1 MTEPQTAHGTAA
13 QDVPALQDLVDDAAF
28 LSHEHQLHLT
38 DLHGDDAWAAD
49 LTTGVFTFTA
59 PDGGTA
65 TCRLQFLGTAAPGPG
80 TWMWA
85 WQNVNGFPDAV
96 LTAAES
102 TRRTGLR
109 EAAEPELPLA
119 DDLAHRLALAAK
131 AVTGSFAHYSAPVGG
146 GTRAWFLLDDAD
158 LALPAPSV
166 PRVVRTLSEGLLS
179 VTVVDHRRAVA
190 SYASARGL
198 PAVED
203 GTGAVVLDVPDGTVT
218 VRFDTED
225 GSRASPRRP
234 DGPQRPRPPR
244 PWSPSLRPQR
254 RSPRPRR
261 RRPRQTLPPRRRRRP
276 RSPSR
281 SRRRRSRTRRSLRPR
296 STSPP
301 CPPSPAETT
310 PEPRR
315 RSWFRRRG

>member
-218 VRFDTED
+218 VRFDER
-225 GSRASPRRP
+225 GRIAGISASS
-234 DGPQRPRPPR
+234 G
-244 PWSPSLRPQR
+244 
-254 RSPRPRR
+254 
-261 RRPRQTLPPRRRRRP
+261 
-276 RSPSR
+276 
-281 SRRRRSRTRRSLRPR
+281 RTAAPLAAELEAAAAEPEAAASEPAAADPAASAPTAPALTVPE
-296 STSPP
+296 P
-301 CPPSPAETT
+301 PAE
-310 PEPRR
+310 EPA
-315 RSWFRRRG
+315 